1 LYEKATNYNYSINNR
16 NNNKNN
22 KKYEGSGRK
31 KINSKRLANNY
42 KYNKYSLNAGVN
54 K

>member
-1 LYEKATNYNYSINNR
+1 LYEKATNYSSINNR
-16 NNNKNN
+16 NNN

-31 KINSKRLANNY
+31 KINSKKLANNY
-42 KYNKYSLNAGVN
+42 KCNKYNLNAGVN